1 MTSEEIKNMSFED
14 FRTQIEGMEEVQK
27 LTADGTE
34 RYGIYKHDV
43 CYVNRDGIERTLQMI
58 VPETNAKAPKIYPA
72 ILYVQGSAWRK
83 QDNYKRLGAMADLA
97 RRGFVTA
104 ILQYRESDLA
114 TFPAPVEDAKTGVRF
129 LRKHAEEYR
138 IDPSQVFIMGDSSGG
153 NTAFIAGVTADQE
166 LMDTDVYGEY
176 SCKVNAIVDFYGV
189 TCVQIKEDF
198 PTTLN
203 QGEPDSPEGMLIGKK
218 NVYEYPELSNAVTC
232 MNYVKKETEIP
243 PVLMMHGLADDL
255 VARLVED
262 FSHDRIDFAR
272 HDGRT
277 GLTGR
282 QLQFVEAAARTGS
295 HEAEV
300 VGHLDEHESRSFHIA
315 RYFGKDIRVIGHID
329 EVAGRDE
336 DITGQHG
343 KFRGDGFDVSR
354 FGVEARADGRTAHVD
369 DVDAFE
375 GPGNAFAAAGDSRS
389 IGAHFL
395 AERNGNGILQVG
407 TAHLDDIF
415 EFIGFDIQFRF
426 QFLQCFCQLLAFHAQ
441 ADFDARREDVVR
453 RLSHV
458 GVIVRRD
465 DVVTAF
471 FFAYDF

>member
-232 MNYVKKETEIP
+232 MNYVNKETEIP
-243 PVLMMHGLADDL
+243 PVLMMHGLADY
-255 VARLVED
+255 ECYCNGHY
-262 FSHDRIDFAR
+262 SGIDRC
-272 HDGRT
+272 
-277 GLTGR
+277 
-282 QLQFVEAAARTGS
+282 
-295 HEAEV
+295 
-300 VGHLDEHESRSFHIA
+300 
-315 RYFGKDIRVIGHID
+315 
-329 EVAGRDE
+329 
-336 DITGQHG
+336 
-343 KFRGDGFDVSR
+343 
-354 FGVEARADGRTAHVD
+354 
-369 DVDAFE
+369 
-375 GPGNAFAAAGDSRS
+375 
-389 IGAHFL
+389 
-395 AERNGNGILQVG
+395 GNGCHEESTI
-407 TAHLDDIF
+407 
-415 EFIGFDIQFRF
+415 
-426 QFLQCFCQLLAFHAQ
+426 
-441 ADFDARREDVVR
+441 
-453 RLSHV
+453 
-458 GVIVRRD
+458 
-465 DVVTAF
+465 
-471 FFAYDF
+471 